1 MHVRPG
7 SDVFQMLNDSIIA
20 EMPAVEE
27 AIRAAAGRPI
37 DFKPFVQMM
46 SCNIFCDYLC
56 SVKFDPKD
64 PEYQQLVRDFDK
76 VFWDINQGYAMDFI
90 EWLKIFRMGTLKHLQ
105 TLSCR
110 IRKFISERIVDHH
123 KDTID
128 YDSPR
133 DFVDMLLRRM
143 NVSHCLYLKHSEK
156 KCIMYICASYSI
168 MTCLFV

>member
-7 SDVFQMLNDSIIA
+7 TDVFQMLNDSVLA
-20 EMPAVEE
+20 ELPNMERT
-27 AIRAAAGRPI
+27 IRAAAGQPV
-37 DFKPFVQMM
+37 DFKPLVQMM

-56 SVKFDPKD
+56 SVKFDQQD
-64 PEYQQLVRDFDK
+64 PEYRRLVRDFDE

-90 EWLKIFRMGTLKHLQ
+90 EWLKVFRLGTLKHLS

-110 IRKFISERIVDHH
+110 IRKFISERIVDQH
-123 KDTID
+123 KETID

-143 NVSHCLYLKHSEK
+143 NVSKLRNSNVYLCFSYHTLCRRCLLTFLH
-156 KCIMYICASYSI
+156 
-168 MTCLFV
+168 TF